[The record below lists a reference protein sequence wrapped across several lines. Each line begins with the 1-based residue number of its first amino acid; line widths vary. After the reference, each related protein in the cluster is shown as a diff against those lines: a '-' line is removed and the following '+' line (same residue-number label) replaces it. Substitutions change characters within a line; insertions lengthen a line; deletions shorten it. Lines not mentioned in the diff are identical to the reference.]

1 MKRILV
7 PVDFSEQAKF
17 ALNFASELN
26 DIHKDVKVTVLHAV
40 EHPLESYLDPT
51 GLAVGMGADAEL
63 MQVMKEN
70 ATKAMKTFIEETL
83 NEAQAQQVNFKIVMG
98 TAYECIQEE
107 LEEEDYYMVIMGT
120 KGASGIK
127 EMFVGSNAEKVVR
140 LANCPVITLT
150 RQVCLKT
157 IKNIVFATATLADI
171 SKELLAEI
179 KQLQELFDA
188 RIQLVRINTPNNFER
203 DSVVKQALQQIAD
216 RYRLT
221 NYTLNIYNDQYEE
234 QGIIAFA
241 EEIGADMIAIGT
253 HGRQG
258 LAHLLYGSLAEDIV
272 NHASYPIWTYHIS
285 ETV

>member
-17 ALNFASELN
+17 ALKFAAELN
-26 DIHKDVKVTVLHAV
+26 DIHNDMRVTVLHAV
-40 EHPLESYLDPT
+40 EHPIESYLDPT
-51 GLAVGMGADAEL
+51 GLAVGFGADADL
-63 MQVMKEN
+63 LRVMKEN
-70 ATKAMKTFIEETL
+70 ASKAMEVFMKETIT
-83 NEAQAQQVNFKIVMG
+83 EAQFQQVNKKIVAG
-98 TAYECIQEE
+98 TAYECVQDE
-107 LEEEDYYMVIMGT
+107 LAEEEYDMVIMGT
-120 KGASGIK
+120 KGASGLK

-140 LANCPVITLT
+140 LASCPVITMT
-150 RQVCLKT
+150 EEVAVPS

-171 SKELLAEI
+171 SEELLAEI

-188 RIQLVRINTPNNFER
+188 QIHLVRINTPNNFER
-203 DSVVKQALQQIAD
+203 DSVVKQALQQVAD
-216 RYRLT
+216 RYMLS
-221 NYTLNIYNDQYEE
+221 NYTLNIYNDKYEE

-241 EEIGADMIAIGT
+241 KEIDADMIAMGT

-258 LAHLLYGSLAEDIV
+258 LAHLLSGSLAEDIV